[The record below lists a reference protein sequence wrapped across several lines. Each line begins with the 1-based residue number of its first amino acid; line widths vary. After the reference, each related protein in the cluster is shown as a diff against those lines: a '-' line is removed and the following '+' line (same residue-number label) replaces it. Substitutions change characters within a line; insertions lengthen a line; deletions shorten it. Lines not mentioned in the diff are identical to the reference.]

1 MIKIY
6 PDRIPIRASAN
17 KPALAR
23 FVDNEWQI
31 KTDGPGGTSDALNQS
46 IAGSYTVLCAD
57 GSVIRRTLDA
67 EGFIIHEI
75 TIMKG
80 SDK

>member
-31 KTDGPGGTSDALNQS
+31 KTEGTSDDKSL
-46 IAGSYTVLCAD
+46 AGSYTVLCAD